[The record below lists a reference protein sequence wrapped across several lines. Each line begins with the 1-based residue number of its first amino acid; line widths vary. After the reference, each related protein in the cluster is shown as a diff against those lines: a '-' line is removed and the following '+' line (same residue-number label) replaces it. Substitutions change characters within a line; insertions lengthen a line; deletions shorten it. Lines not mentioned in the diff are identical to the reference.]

1 MKLNPN
7 CLRDLMLFF
16 EEQTYIR
23 THQEGNLF
31 AASYHVLYT
40 QSLINIPPLCNYDA
54 GEVIY
59 HIIQLSESRYIETNP
74 EFDPRENFRHGCL
87 PQIYYV
93 TPKGHEFIAKIKEQ
107 TAWEKTQKILKA
119 VGGVSLA
126 VIEAVSEGVANAVIS
141 QCLKSSE

>member
-1 MKLNPN
+1 MRLNPN

-16 EEQTYIR
+16 EENTYVR
-23 THQEGNLF
+23 TERNGNLF

-40 QSLINIPPLCNYDA
+40 QSLIDTPPLCNYEA
-54 GEVIY
+54 GEIIY
-59 HIIQLSESRYIETNP
+59 HIIQLAESGYIATNP
-74 EFDPRENFRHGCL
+74 AFDPLDNFLHGNL

-93 TPKGHEFIAKIKEQ
+93 TPKGHEFIAKTKEQ
-107 TAWEKTQKILKA
+107 AAWEKTQKILKA

-141 QCLKSSE
+141 RCLKSVE